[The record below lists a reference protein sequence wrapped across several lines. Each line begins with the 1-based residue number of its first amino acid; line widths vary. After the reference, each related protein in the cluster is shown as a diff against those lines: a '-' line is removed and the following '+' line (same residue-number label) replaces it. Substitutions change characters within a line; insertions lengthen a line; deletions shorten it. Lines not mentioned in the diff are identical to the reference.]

1 MFEDLGMRTDLPRQ
15 SLPMLTWQVL
25 SKIPDFVVLAGAFL
39 FGVHWITQRRDEVQQ
54 ASQESTNDTPNGRQT
69 GGGRAAGNRSCRRG
83 RPS

>member
-1 MFEDLGMRTDLPRQ
+1 
-15 SLPMLTWQVL
+15 MLTWQVL

-54 ASQESTNDTPNGRQT
+54 ASQESTSDTGNGHRS
-69 GGGRAAGNRSCRRG
+69 GGGSAAGNPSGRRG